1 MDVKPKDESQS
12 ARYLLGEMT
21 EADQARFEESFFHD
35 VELSE
40 LLSDA
45 ENDLIDAYV
54 REELSPR
61 ERERFER
68 HFLVS
73 ERRRE
78 KLELARAL
86 LQAKDARAAA
96 RVVDS
101 RPLLPWWKA
110 MFAALRVPSTALSY
124 SFGAAALLLLVGGL
138 WLFSEVRQLREETA
152 RLAAERDKQSAQN
165 DRLREQADERNRQ
178 SDELAAQ
185 KDQLEQ
191 QLAELRNQAGLQQ
204 REPRPSA
211 FLSFILSPVNRG
223 SDGPKKLIIP
233 PGTGAVRLQLNL
245 SPGDDYPAY
254 QVNLQK
260 AGGGQVRT
268 WKKLRAAP
276 AKGMRAVFVDLPV
289 TSLSAGEYEVTLS
302 GVAKGQTETLGY
314 YYFSL
319 PKD

>member
-1 MDVKPKDESQS
+1 MDVNLKDESQS

-21 EADQARFEESFFHD
+21 ESEQARFEERFFHD

-40 LLSDA
+40 LLSDT
-45 ENDLIDAYV
+45 ENDLIDDYA
-54 REELSPR
+54 RGELSPR
-61 ERERFER
+61 ERECFEH

-73 ERRRE
+73 DRRRE

-86 LQAKDARAAA
+86 HQAKDARSVA

-101 RPLLPWWKA
+101 RTSLPWWKA
-110 MFAALRVPSTALSY
+110 MFEPLRFPSTALSY

-138 WLFSEVRQLREETA
+138 WLFSEVRELRKETA

-165 DRLREQADERNRQ
+165 DQLREQSDDRKRQ

-191 QLAELRNQAGLQQ
+191 RLAELKNQAGG
-204 REPRPSA
+204 EPRTAPA
-211 FLSFILSPVNRG
+211 FLTFILSSVSRG

-233 PGTGAVRLQLNL
+233 PGTSAVRMQLNL

-260 AGGGQVRT
+260 ANGEQVRG
-268 WKKLRAAP
+268 WRGLRAAP
-276 AKGMRAVFVDLPV
+276 AKGVRAVFVDV
-289 TSLSAGEYEVTLS
+289 QASSLSVGEYEVTLS
-302 GVAKGQTETLGY
+302 VVAKGQIETLAY

-319 PKD
+319 PRN